1 MTDAEARHIALS
13 KIPVI
18 DAWPLIDGNRDAIA
32 GVGTEFRRA
41 AEAVGFFYI
50 RNHGIPQP
58 LIESVFAVSRAFF
71 AQPPSVKERIAAREH
86 HRGWLKVGEATMPD
100 GRLPDLKESFIWG
113 LDVASGAIA
122 AGDRL
127 IGPNAWPD
135 TPAEMRPLLNRYFEA
150 ANRCGVGLL
159 RAFAASLDIDTEYFT
174 RHFDR
179 PASRGTMIYYPP
191 QPPSLLAE
199 QFGVSPHTD
208 FGVLT
213 LLYQDDVG
221 GLEVRGHDGEW
232 LTAHPIA
239 GTLVVNVGDLLA
251 RWTNA
256 RFASTP
262 HRVIN
267 ASGRERYS
275 LAMFIDPDENTPID
289 PVVLDGEEADYPTVT
304 CGNYIKARFDQAFAY
319 RNANR

>member
-1 MTDAEARHIALS
+1 MSYAEARRIALS
-13 KIPVI
+13 DIPVI
-18 DAWPLIDGNRDAIA
+18 DASALMDGDRHAIA
-32 GVGTEFRRA
+32 GLGVEFRRA
-41 AEAVGFFYI
+41 AEAVGFFYLC
-50 RNHGIPQP
+50 NHGIAQD
-58 LIESVFAVSRAFF
+58 LIDSVFAVSRAFF
-71 AQPPSVKERIAAREH
+71 SQPPAVKQRVAARER

-113 LDVASGAIA
+113 LDGASA
-122 AGDRL
+122 AADRL
-127 IGPNAWPD
+127 IGPNEWPD
-135 TPAEMRPLLNRYFEA
+135 TPAALRPLLNRYFDA
-150 ANRCGVGLL
+150 ANHCGVRLL
-159 RAFAASLDIDTEYFT
+159 QAFAASLDIDPDYFT

-191 QPPSLLAE
+191 QPPSFGNE

-221 GLEVRGHDGEW
+221 GLQVRGRDGDW
-232 LTAHPIA
+232 LTAHPVP

-251 RWTNA
+251 RWTND
-256 RFASTP
+256 RFKSTP

-275 LAMFIDPDENTPID
+275 LAMFVDPDETTPIA
-289 PVVLDGEEADYPTVT
+289 PVVRDGEAARYPTVT
-304 CGNYIKARFDQAFAY
+304 CASYIQQRFDQAFAY
-319 RNANR
+319 RKAQG